1 MLIIY
6 ISMIETKED
15 KEIFILLHNEY
26 KGLMYNRA
34 YSILRDT
41 VLAEDVVQESF
52 IRILKNFDKIEK
64 KKCPQTRK
72 YFVNIVR
79 TISIDV
85 YRKNK
90 KQQTVSF
97 DEFEATIIDEFAY
110 TEDIFEGRELE
121 SYLLKLP
128 KSYYIIMSLKYDDG
142 YSYKEISEILNIT
155 EENVKKRLLRARI
168 KLREMWEVG
177 RYKWDRACL
186 ITQQYFN
193 FVI

>member
-6 ISMIETKED
+6 ISMLETEED
-15 KEIFILLHNEY
+15 KDIFIQLHDEY
-26 KGLMYNRA
+26 SGAMYNRA

-41 VLAEDVVQESF
+41 ALAEDVVQESF
-52 IRILKNFDKIEK
+52 IRILKNFEKIEK

-90 KQQTVSF
+90 KQQTISF
-97 DEFEATIIDEFAY
+97 DEFEATIIDEFAN
-110 TEDIFEGRELE
+110 TEDILEGEELE
-121 SYLLKLP
+121 THLLKLP

-142 YSYKEISEILNIT
+142 YSYKEIAEILSIT

-168 KLREMWEVG
+168 KLREILAEQEV
-177 RYKWDRACL
+177 D
-186 ITQQYFN
+186 I
-193 FVI
+193 

>member
-6 ISMIETKED
+6 ISMLETEED
-15 KEIFILLHNEY
+15 KDIFIQLHDEY
-26 KGLMYNRA
+26 SGVMFNRA

-41 VLAEDVVQESF
+41 ALAEDVVQESF
-52 IRILKNFDKIEK
+52 IRILKKFEKIEK

-90 KQQTVSF
+90 KQQTISF
-97 DEFEATIIDEFAY
+97 DEFEATIIDEFAN
-110 TEDIFEGRELE
+110 TEDILEGKELE
-121 SYLLKLP
+121 TYLLKLP

-142 YSYKEISEILNIT
+142 YSYKEIAQILSIT
-155 EENVKKRLLRARI
+155 EENVKKRLLRART
-168 KLREMWEVG
+168 KLREILAEQIV
-177 RYKWDRACL
+177 
-186 ITQQYFN
+186 
-193 FVI
+193 

>member
-6 ISMIETKED
+6 ISMLETEED
-15 KEIFILLHNEY
+15 KDIFIQLHDEY
-26 KGLMYNRA
+26 SGVMFKRA

-41 VLAEDVVQESF
+41 ALAEDVVQESF
-52 IRILKNFDKIEK
+52 IRILKNFKKIEK

-90 KQQTVSF
+90 KQQTISF
-97 DEFEATIIDEFAY
+97 DEFEATIIDEFAN
-110 TEDIFEGRELE
+110 TEDILDGKELE
-121 SYLLKLP
+121 SHLLKLP

-142 YSYKEISEILNIT
+142 YSYKEIAEILSIN
-155 EENVKKRLLRARI
+155 EENVKKRLLRART
-168 KLREMWEVG
+168 KLREILAEQEV
-177 RYKWDRACL
+177 D
-186 ITQQYFN
+186 I
-193 FVI
+193 